1 MIVIYLVNYVMNTCF
16 TYSQREHRTETG
28 TLQPTISN
36 RKKAITLRITTVIL
50 GVDLSCLVEGMM
62 GRQHQI

>member
-16 TYSQREHRTETG
+16 TYSQRGNRTETG
-28 TLQPTISN
+28 TLQLKITN
-36 RKKAITLRITTVIL
+36 RKKVTTSRITTVIL

-62 GRQHQI
+62 GKQHQI